1 MKADGPGA
9 AEKLIILL
17 HEMGRA
23 ERAVGV
29 SELARAVALPK
40 STVHRL
46 LATLERAGAVRRL
59 GPRYALQ
66 ADSVW
71 ERAGR
76 HQRVLLVRTVS
87 PYLLELYDLTGLAAS
102 YAVPA
107 QGGVLFPASV
117 YPHAFTRSVMRTATL
132 VPPHCTASGKVL
144 LAHDPDLR
152 DRFLARPALAPMTR
166 FTLTDP
172 RRLDGELLA
181 VRRDGVAHDRQEH
194 LLGIWTT
201 AVPVLDGRGRV
212 LGALSLAASGRA
224 PGAAGE
230 RALRGVARAMAP
242 AVAEVL
248 HRAETRSA

>member
-46 LATLERAGAVRRL
+46 LAALERAGAVRRL
-59 GPRYALQ
+59 GARYALQ
-66 ADSVW
+66 TDTVW

-102 YAVPA
+102 FAVPSR
-107 QGGVLFPASV
+107 GGVMYPASV
-117 YPHAFTRSVMRTATL
+117 YPHAFTRSVMRTAVL

-144 LAHDPDLR
+144 LAYDPELR
-152 DRFLARPALAPMTR
+152 DSFLGPPALAPITR
-166 FTLTDP
+166 FTVTDP
-172 RRLDGELLA
+172 RRLELELLA
-181 VRRDGVAHDRQEH
+181 VRRDGVAHDKQEH
-194 LLGIWTT
+194 LLGIWTA
-201 AVPVLDGRGRV
+201 AVPVLDGRNRV
-212 LGALSLAASGRA
+212 LGALGLAATGGD
-224 PGAAGE
+224 PGMRGE
-230 RALRGVARAMAP
+230 QALRRVARSMAP
-242 AVAEVL
+242 AVAGVM
-248 HRAETRSA
+248 HRTETRPA